1 MIFEMGWTGSAEKIT
16 GREKT
21 MCKGSLLLVDDDLHV
36 LKSMAD
42 WLRGEGFDV
51 VEAATLKIATDA
63 IDSHAFDLAI
73 CDIRLTDGDGFQFL
87 SYCREHHPSLFVI
100 LMTGYGSVETAVE
113 AIRCGAFDFL
123 SKPLIDDELKV
134 AIDRA
139 LSQRKVLQENDT
151 LKAQLDLRFGMD
163 NVIGHDHRMQRLFE
177 IINSVA
183 DTKSTVLITGESGTG
198 KSMLARAIH
207 RRSSRRDKPFVE
219 VACGALPESLLES
232 ELFGHVAGAFTGAN
246 SDKQGKFHQAEGGTI
261 FLDEIA
267 TASPAMQVKML
278 RVLQEYQFEQV
289 GGSKT
294 FTADIRVILATNENL
309 EELVERGDFR
319 KDLFYRINVINLDLP
334 PLRNRIVDIPI
345 LARHFLEMIC
355 DESGKQVDGFS
366 EEAIHALQQYPLPGN
381 VRELQNIVE
390 RAVLLGKGK
399 TIVPEDLPESVH
411 DRPSHSAVASKAEVR
426 RRGSTLKEALEGPE
440 RQIILEVLT
449 GNNWNRNEA
458 AQVLGINR
466 TTLYKKMKKLGLE
479 DPRYTANPQVNPAVS
494 MPTAEVY

>member
-1 MIFEMGWTGSAEKIT
+1 M
-16 GREKT
+16 

-42 WLRGEGFDV
+42 WLREEGFDV
-51 VEAATLKIATDA
+51 VEAATLKSATDA
-63 IDSHAFDLAI
+63 IDSHTFDLAI
-73 CDIRLTDGDGFQFL
+73 CDIRLSDGDGFQLL
-87 SYCREHHPSLFVI
+87 SYCREHHPALFVI
-100 LMTGYGSVETAVE
+100 LMTGYGTAQTAVE

-123 SKPLIDDELKV
+123 SKPLIDEELKV

-139 LSQRKVLQENDT
+139 LSQRKVMRENDT

-163 NVIGHDHRMQRLFE
+163 NVIGHDHRMQRIFE

-207 RRSSRRDKPFVE
+207 RRSSRKNKPFVE

-246 SDKQGKFHQAEGGTI
+246 SDRQGKFHQAQGGTI

-294 FTADIRVILATNENL
+294 FTADIRVILATNESL

-319 KDLFYRINVINLDLP
+319 KDLFYRINVINLELP
-334 PLRNRIVDIPI
+334 PLRNRIADIPI
-345 LARHFLEMIC
+345 LARHFLETIC

-366 EEAIHALQQYPLPGN
+366 EEAMHALQRYSLPGN

-390 RAVLLGKGK
+390 RAILLGKGK
-399 TIVPEDLPESVH
+399 TIVPEDLPENVH
-411 DRPSHSAVASKAEVR
+411 DRPSASVGEPKAEE
-426 RRGSTLKEALEGPE
+426 RRGGCTLKEALEGPE

-479 DPRYTANPQVNPAVS
+479 DPRYTASPQINPAVS
-494 MPTAEVY
+494 LPTGEVY